1 MTSAT
6 HLRLEELTPGTV
18 VGGLTP
24 GAEVTVVAL
33 QMFGDTAARVTYRR
47 ADGTVQETILYR
59 DQEAQLTASQA
70 EDGRRGFD
78 ADAELFRVAAEALR
92 IRMAARGDAMLAVS
106 TSVLDPLP
114 HQIQAVY
121 NELLPRTPLR
131 FLLADDPGAGKTI
144 MAGLYIKELA
154 LRGDLERCLIVA
166 PGGLVEQWQDELA
179 EKFGL
184 DFELLTRQMVDATID
199 GNVFDRHPRLI
210 ARMDALSRSDDLQR
224 ALAESSWDLVVVDEA
239 HRMSAHY
246 FGTELKTTK
255 RYALGKLL
263 GRLTRHLLLMT
274 ATPHA
279 GKEED
284 FQLFMALLDDDRF
297 AGKYRD
303 GVHQHDATGLMR
315 RMIKEDLLTFD
326 GKKLFPQRRAYTVP
340 YELSPP
346 EQELYERVTQY
357 VREEMNRAERLDG
370 QRGNRVGFAL
380 TVLQR
385 RLASSPE
392 AIGKSLER
400 RRRRL
405 EARRDEMLAAKLA
418 ADLDTSAASA
428 LADGTPLPTTLA
440 AAAGN
445 EETLDAELDDLTG
458 SELEE
463 LEEQVVDS
471 ASAALTAAELD
482 VEIQSLTELER
493 LATRVLTLGEDRKWR
508 ELSALLQDDEHMRDA
523 DGCHRKIIIFT
534 EHRDTLD
541 YLQRKI
547 RALIGRVDAVAAIH
561 GGTPREKRRAIR
573 DQFNQDS
580 DVRVLVATDAAGEGL
595 NLQRAHL
602 MVNYDLPWNPNR
614 IEQRFGRIHRIG
626 QTEVC
631 HLWNLVAD
639 NTREGQVFQ
648 RLLDKIEQQ
657 NRAYDG
663 KVYNVLGEIFDGEP
677 LRDLLVRAIRYGDRP
692 EVRAQLDEVIDARV
706 GERAVKLI
714 KGLALDAQVMGM
726 EDINKIRLC
735 MEEVQARRLHP
746 HYIQAFFRDA
756 FTRAGGRLMP
766 REAGRFEITHVP
778 VALRTAQQHAALGG
792 FVQRKYE
799 RVCFDRDR
807 ISVPGKPRA
816 DLLAP
821 GHPLFDTVLDHVIDQ
836 HARLLARGA
845 ILVDAADP
853 GEQPRL
859 LVALEQEVVDGHRR
873 PVDREFAFTE
883 LLPDGTARNAG
894 PAPYL
899 DYRPATPAETAVA
912 RILLDRPW
920 LHEGGEATALEW
932 AIRQA
937 VPDHLRDVRERLL
950 PAVERTRSQV
960 EQRLKQ
966 EINYWHAQAGKLEL
980 DLAAGKRVRH
990 KPDKARNWAEELE
1003 HRRARR
1009 LADLD
1014 KDAALQPKPPLVAGC
1029 ALVVPVGWLARALGD
1044 TEDHPVVGP
1053 HAADGYE
1060 TDRRAIAAVLNA
1072 EKLLGRHPEEMA
1084 HNNPGYDIR
1093 SLTSDGHLIHIEVK
1107 GRRLGA
1113 GEFYVSRNEVLV
1125 AKNRGERH
1133 RLALVT
1139 VHPDGPEHDELRY
1152 LVDAFAD
1159 TEFGDLKTEGIVLD
1173 WQDAWNKGGAP
1184 L

>member
-1 MTSAT
+1 MTGT
-6 HLRLEELTPGTV
+6 PQLRLEDLLPGIV
-18 VGGLTP
+18 IGGLAT
-24 GAEVTVVAL
+24 GEEVTVVAS
-33 QMFGDTAARVTYRR
+33 QMFGDAARVTYRR
-47 ADGTVQETILYR
+47 ADGTVDETILLR
-59 DQEAQLTASQA
+59 DHEPQLIAVTVN
-70 EDGRRGFD
+70 DGRRGFD
-78 ADAELFRVAAEALR
+78 ADGDLFRLAAEALR

-184 DFELLTRQMVDATID
+184 DFELLTKSMVDATAD

-210 ARMDALSRSDDLQR
+210 ARMDALSRSDELQR
-224 ALAESSWDLVVVDEA
+224 TLSESSWDLVVVDEA

-246 FGTELKTTK
+246 FGSELKTTR
-255 RYALGKLL
+255 RYELGQLL
-263 GRLTRHLLLMT
+263 GRITRHLLLMT

-284 FQLFMALLDDDRF
+284 FQLFMALLDGDRF

-303 GVHQHDATGLMR
+303 GVHQHDASGLMR
-315 RMIKEDLLTFD
+315 RMVKEDLLTFD
-326 GKKLFPQRRAYTVP
+326 GKKLFPERRAYTVP
-340 YELSPP
+340 YELSDA

-370 QRGNRVGFAL
+370 RRGNQVGFAL

-392 AIGKSLER
+392 AIWKSLER

-405 EARRDEMLAAKLA
+405 EARRAEMLAAKQA
-418 ADLDTSAASA
+418 AELDA
-428 LADGTPLPTTLA
+428 GA
-440 AAAGN
+440 AAAG
-445 EETLDAELDDLTG
+445 EEPALSALATVSDDETLDAKLDELTG

-463 LEEQVVDS
+463 LEEEVVDS
-471 ASAALTAAELD
+471 ASAALNAAELSA
-482 VEIQSLTELER
+482 EIDSLVELER
-493 LATRVLTLGEDRKWR
+493 LATRVLSLGEDRKWR
-508 ELSALLQDDEHMRDA
+508 ELSSLLQDDVHMRDA
-523 DGCHRKIIIFT
+523 NGNPRKIIIFT
-534 EHRDTLD
+534 EHRDTLE

-547 RALIGRVDAVAAIH
+547 RALIGRIDAVEVIH
-561 GGTPREKRRAIR
+561 GGTPRDKRRTTR
-573 DQFNQDS
+573 DRFNQDR
-580 DVRVLVATDAAGEGL
+580 DLRVLVATDAAGEGL

-657 NRAYDG
+657 NIAYNG

-677 LRDLLVRAIRYGDRP
+677 LRDLLVRAIRYGDQP
-692 EVRAQLDEVIDARV
+692 EVRAQLEEVIDARV
-706 GERAVKLI
+706 GERAVELI
-714 KGLALDAQVMGM
+714 KGLALDTQVMGM
-726 EDINKIRLC
+726 EDVNKIRLR
-735 MEEVQARRLHP
+735 MEEAQARRLHP

-756 FTRAGGRLMP
+756 FARYGGRLNP
-766 REAGRFEITHVP
+766 REGGRFEITHVP
-778 VALRTAQQHAALGG
+778 MALRKAAHKSTLGG

-799 RVCFDRDR
+799 RVCFDRDK
-807 ISVPGKPRA
+807 ITVPGRLRA
-816 DLLAP
+816 DLIAP
-821 GHPLFDTVLDHVIDQ
+821 GHPLFDAVLDHVIAQ
-836 HARLLARGA
+836 HADLLSRGA
-845 ILVDAADP
+845 VLVDAADP
-853 GEQPRL
+853 GDQPRL
-859 LVALEQEVVDGHRR
+859 LVALAQEIVDGHRN
-873 PVDREFAFTE
+873 PVARTFAFTE

-899 DYRPATPAETAVA
+899 DYRPPTPAEAGAA
-912 RILLDRPW
+912 RAIIEESW
-920 LHEGGEATALEW
+920 LHEGGEHTALDW

-937 VPDHLRDVRERLL
+937 VPEHLQQVRDRIL
-950 PAVERTRSQV
+950 PVVERTRQQI

-966 EINYWHAQAGKLEL
+966 EINYWYAQAGKLEQ
-980 DLAAGKRVRH
+980 DVAAGKRVRH
-990 KPDKARNWAEELE
+990 KPERAREWAEELE
-1003 HRRARR
+1003 LRRTGR
-1009 LADLD
+1009 LAELD
-1014 KDAALQPKPPLVAGC
+1014 KDAALQPKSPIVAGC
-1029 ALVVPVGWLARALGD
+1029 ALVVPVGWLANALGNKNISELAGLYA
-1044 TEDHPVVGP
+1044 T
-1053 HAADGYE
+1053 DGYE
-1060 TDRRAIAAVLNA
+1060 TDRRAVAAVLNA
-1072 EKLLGRHPEEMA
+1072 EKKLGRIPEEMA

-1093 SLTSDGHLIHIEVK
+1093 SLTPDGHLIHIEVK

-1113 GEFYVSRNEVLV
+1113 TEFYVSRNEVLV
-1125 AKNRGERH
+1125 AKNRADRH
-1133 RLALVT
+1133 RLAIVAI
-1139 VHPDGPEHDELRY
+1139 HPSGPEYDEPRY

-1159 TEFGDLKTEGIVLD
+1159 TEFGDLRAEGIVLD
-1173 WQDAWNKGGAP
+1173 WQHAWSKGEAP
-1184 L
+1184 Q

>member
-1 MTSAT
+1 MKGTT
-6 HLRLEELTPGTV
+6 RLRLEELTPGTL

-33 QMFGDTAARVTYRR
+33 QMFGETAARVTYRR
-47 ADGTVQETILYR
+47 ADGTVEETILYR
-59 DQEAQLTASQA
+59 DQEAQLTASLA
-70 EDGRRGFD
+70 RDGRRGFD

-92 IRMAARGDAMLAVS
+92 IRMAARGDGMLAVS

-184 DFELLTRQMVDATID
+184 DFELLSKQMTETTVD

-210 ARMDALSRSDDLQR
+210 ARMDALSRSDDLQQ

-315 RMIKEDLLTFD
+315 RMVKEDLLTFE

-340 YELSPP
+340 YELSPA

-392 AIGKSLER
+392 AIWKSLER

-405 EARRDEMLAAKLA
+405 EARRDEMLAAKQA
-418 ADLDTSAASA
+418 AELDAAPGTASRA
-428 LADGTPLPTTLA
+428 LFPAVVD
-440 AAAGN
+440 

-471 ASAALTAAELD
+471 ASAALTAAELNI
-482 VEIQSLTELER
+482 EIQSLNQLER
-493 LATRVLTLGEDRKWR
+493 LATRVLALGEDRKWR

-523 DGCHRKIIIFT
+523 DGRHRKIIIFT

-547 RALIGRVDAVAAIH
+547 RALLGRPNAVTAIH

-573 DQFNQDS
+573 DQFNQDP

-706 GERAVKLI
+706 GERAVELI
-714 KGLALDAQVMGM
+714 KGLALDAQVMGI
-726 EDINKIRLC
+726 EDVDKIRLR
-735 MEEVQARRLHP
+735 MEEAQARRLHP

-756 FTRAGGRLMP
+756 FARAGGRLMP

-778 VALRTAQQHAALGG
+778 VVLRTAQRQTALGG

-799 RVCFDRDR
+799 RICFDRDG
-807 ISVPGKPRA
+807 ISLPGKPRA

-836 HARLLARGA
+836 HADLLARGA
-845 ILVDAADP
+845 VLVDAADP

-859 LVALEQEVVDGHRR
+859 LVALEQEVVDGHRHL
-873 PVDREFAFTE
+873 VDRGFTFTE
-883 LLPDGTARNAG
+883 LLPDGTARSAG

-899 DYRPATPAETAVA
+899 DYRPPTPAEADAA
-912 RILLDRPW
+912 RALLDQTW
-920 LHEGGEATALEW
+920 LHEGGEVTALEW
-932 AIRQA
+932 AIHQA
-937 VPDHLRDVRERLL
+937 LPDHLLHVRERLL
-950 PAVERTRSQV
+950 PAIERTRSQV

-1003 HRRARR
+1003 HRRTQR

-1044 TEDHPVVGP
+1044 AESDAVVGLY
-1053 HAADGYE
+1053 AADGYE

-1072 EKLLGRHPEEMA
+1072 ERHLGRHPEEMA

-1093 SLTSDGHLIHIEVK
+1093 SLTADGHLIHIEVK

-1133 RLALVT
+1133 RLALVA
-1139 VHPDGPEHDELRY
+1139 VHPDGPDHDELSY

-1159 TEFGDLKTEGIVLD
+1159 TEFGDLKAEGIVLD